1 MRRVMR
7 PPRWKLLAA
16 KIRQADA
23 FIFVVGEY
31 NWGVQPGLK
40 NLTDHFLE
48 EWFWRPAAIASSYQR
63 TPGMREKVTKQ
74 NDVGEA
80 GTSASNFIRTI
91 IASDVE
97 AGRTRNVVTRFPP
110 EPNGYL
116 HLGHAKS
123 IVLNY
128 EFAKEFH
135 GRCNLRLDDTNPAKE
150 RVEYIDAIKR
160 DVQWLGF
167 DWAQGLSF
175 ASDYFEQ
182 LYAWAC
188 HLIQIGKAYVDDQS
202 AHDIREGR
210 GTLTSPGRN
219 SLFRDRSAEENAEL
233 FARMR
238 AGEFRNGERVLRA
251 KIDMASANLNLR
263 DPVIYRILN
272 ANHPRTGTTWH
283 IYPSYDFAHGQCDAM
298 EEVSHSLCTLEFED
312 HRPLYDWFLDNLPVP
327 SRPRQY
333 EFARLGMTHTVLSKR
348 ALTELVR
355 DEHVAGWDDPRM
367 PTLAG
372 LRRRGV
378 PPEAVRRFIRGVG
391 VSKANSTVDDG
402 VLEAAIRDVL
412 NEQAPRRMAVLKP
425 LKVIIENY
433 PAGQIEMFDVPNH
446 PANPAFGTRVV
457 RFSHEVYIEQD
468 DFQEAPPHGFRRL
481 APGREVRLRYAYIV
495 TCHGAVK
502 DVAGRV
508 VELRCTYHH
517 ESRGSTGT
525 GGRKVGATIH
535 WVSAVDALPAEVRLY
550 GRLFSAENPNPT
562 SFAAELDTNSIRT
575 LHGCRVERAAA
586 SDSHGQ
592 AVQFEREGYF
602 THDDDSRPERLVFNR
617 TASLRG
623 SQGKPSTMHL
633 DLLRK

>member
-1 MRRVMR
+1 V
-7 PPRWKLLAA
+7 P
-16 KIRQADA
+16 Q
-23 FIFVVGEY
+23 
-31 NWGVQPGLK
+31 
-40 NLTDHFLE
+40 
-48 EWFWRPAAIASSYQR
+48 
-63 TPGMREKVTKQ
+63 Q

-80 GTSASNFIRTI
+80 GASASNFIRSI

-97 AGRTRNVVTRFPP
+97 TGRTRVVVTRFPP
-110 EPNGYL
+110 EPNGFL

-128 EFAKEFH
+128 ELANEFG

-160 DVQWLGF
+160 DVRWLGF
-167 DWAQGLSF
+167 DWAQGLHF

-188 HLIQIGKAYVDDQS
+188 HLVRIGKAYVDDQS

-219 SLFRDRSAEENAEL
+219 SPFRDRNVNENAEL
-233 FARMR
+233 IARMR

-283 IYPSYDFAHGQCDAM
+283 IYPSYDFAHGQCDAI
-298 EEVSHSLCTLEFED
+298 EGVSHSLCTLEFED

-333 EFARLGMTHTVLSKR
+333 EFARLCITHTVLSKR

-355 DEHVAGWDDPRM
+355 DGHVAGWDAPRM

-378 PPEAVRRFIRGVG
+378 PAEAVRRFIRGVG
-391 VSKANSTVDDG
+391 VSNANSTIDDG
-402 VLEAAIRDVL
+402 VLGAAIRDVL
-412 NEQAPRRMAVLKP
+412 NERAPRRMAVLKP
-425 LKVIIENY
+425 LKVTIENY
-433 PAGQIEMFDVPNH
+433 PAGRIEEFDAPNH
-446 PANPAFGTRVV
+446 PADPAFGRRAV
-457 RFSHEVYIEQD
+457 RFSRELYIEQD

-481 APGREVRLRYAYIV
+481 APGRQVRLRYAYLV
-495 TCHGAVK
+495 AFHGVVK
-502 DVAGRV
+502 DAAGRV
-508 VELRCTYHH
+508 VELRCTYDPD
-517 ESRGSTGT
+517 SRGGAGA

-535 WVSAVDALPAEVRLY
+535 WVSAGDASLAEVRLY
-550 GRLFSAENPNPT
+550 GRLFSAASPGPADIAADLNPH
-562 SFAAELDTNSIRT
+562 SMQT
-575 LHGCRVERAAA
+575 LSGCLVERAIA
-586 SDSHGQ
+586 SDPHGQ
-592 AVQFEREGYF
+592 ALQFERQGYF

-617 TASLRG
+617 TALLRE
-623 SQGKPSTMHL
+623 SPGKPPTAHL
-633 DLLRK
+633 ALLRK